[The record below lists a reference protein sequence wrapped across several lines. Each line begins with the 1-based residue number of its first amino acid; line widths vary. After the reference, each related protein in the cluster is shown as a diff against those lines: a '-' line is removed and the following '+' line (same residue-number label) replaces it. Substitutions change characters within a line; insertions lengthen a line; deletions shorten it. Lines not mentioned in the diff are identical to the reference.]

1 MFRSSAARTPQNSIC
16 HFLLHLKDVVPA
28 VNYEKLLVGWTSG
41 RELFFQLVF
50 VSVFKL
56 AGINLTNSIWAMM
69 LAHLCLNVHVALEL
83 VILAVS
89 EPAETVV
96 NFTEPGS

>member
-16 HFLLHLKDVVPA
+16 HFLLHLKDVVPT
-28 VNYEKLLVGWTSG
+28 VNHEKLLVGWTSG
-41 RELFFQLVF
+41 RELPFQLVLM
-50 VSVFKL
+50 SVFKL
-56 AGINLTNSIWAMM
+56 AGLNLADSIRAMV

-83 VILAVS
+83 VILAVG

-96 NFTEPGS
+96 DFTEPGG

>member
-1 MFRSSAARTPQNSIC
+1 LSIC

-28 VNYEKLLVGWTSG
+28 VNHEKLLVGWTSG
-41 RELFFQLVF
+41 RELLFQLMF
-50 VSVFKL
+50 VSIFKL
-56 AGINLTNSIWAMM
+56 AGFNHADSIGAMV

-83 VILAVS
+83 VILAVG